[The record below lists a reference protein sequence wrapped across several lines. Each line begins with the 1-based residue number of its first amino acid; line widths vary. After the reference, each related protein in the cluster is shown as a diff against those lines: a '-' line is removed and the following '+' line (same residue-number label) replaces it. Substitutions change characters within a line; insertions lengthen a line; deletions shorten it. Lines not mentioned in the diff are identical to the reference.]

1 MNDYEFQVHI
11 TELIEKEDIEQLEKE
26 IGCDK
31 ELLNKKTFVGSWM
44 DIAAGFGKE
53 KVIRYL
59 IEKGIDRSIDS
70 STGNALASAAGTKDG
85 NIHIMEILMNYGYKI
100 NCELGDKNPAVAV
113 IGTWDK
119 EKFLYLM
126 KKEKELL
133 SESDYQKLKEYT
145 LEQAKIMGAEDIKKE
160 LVGEN
165 DISQN
170 VTVDKSKLTRLFV
183 KGLEAAIRKTNEQ
196 SEYKD
201 IYIYSLSFD
210 QELIDLY
217 VFYNSREWYNEVL
230 ELEEEG
236 DEFYYKYCEDEW
248 PSAILC
254 TDCMGAAFEY
264 LHEQNITIEEI
275 DQVYEALAD
284 AIVSLK
290 KSSGT
295 FNQLLQGKIVTV
307 YGHEYCDEDLF
318 IKLVKK
324 MNDKKL
330 VEEYIKNM
338 RFFY

>member
-1 MNDYEFQVHI
+1 
-11 TELIEKEDIEQLEKE
+11 
-26 IGCDK
+26 
-31 ELLNKKTFVGSWM
+31 
-44 DIAAGFGKE
+44 
-53 KVIRYL
+53 
-59 IEKGIDRSIDS
+59 
-70 STGNALASAAGTKDG
+70 
-85 NIHIMEILMNYGYKI
+85 
-100 NCELGDKNPAVAV
+100 
-113 IGTWDK
+113 
-119 EKFLYLM
+119 M

-183 KGLEAAIRKTNEQ
+183 KGLETAISKTNEQ

-201 IYIYSLSFD
+201 IYIYSFSFA
-210 QELIDLY
+210 QELDEINDLY

-275 DQVYEALAD
+275 DQIYEALAD
-284 AIVSLK
+284 AVVSLK

-318 IKLVKK
+318 INLVKK
-324 MNDKKL
+324 MNDSTL
-330 VEEYIKNM
+330 VEEYIGNM
-338 RFFY
+338 TFFY

>member
-1 MNDYEFQVHI
+1 MK
-11 TELIEKEDIEQLEKE
+11 KEDIEQLEKE

-31 ELLNKKTFVGSWM
+31 ELLNKETFVGSWM
-44 DIAAGFGKE
+44 NIAAGLGKE

-59 IEKGIDRSIDS
+59 MEKGIDRSVVS
-70 STGNALASAAGTKDG
+70 STGNALVDAAGSKNG
-85 NIHIMEILMNYGYKI
+85 NIHIMETLMNYGYKI

-165 DISQN
+165 ISQN

-183 KGLEAAIRKTNEQ
+183 KGLETAISKTNEQ

-201 IYIYSLSFD
+201 IYIYSFSFA
-210 QELIDLY
+210 QELDEINDLY

-275 DQVYEALAD
+275 DQIYEALAD
-284 AIVSLK
+284 AVVSLK

-318 IKLVKK
+318 INLVKK
-324 MNDKKL
+324 MNDSTL
-330 VEEYIKNM
+330 VEEYIGNM
-338 RFFY
+338 TFFY